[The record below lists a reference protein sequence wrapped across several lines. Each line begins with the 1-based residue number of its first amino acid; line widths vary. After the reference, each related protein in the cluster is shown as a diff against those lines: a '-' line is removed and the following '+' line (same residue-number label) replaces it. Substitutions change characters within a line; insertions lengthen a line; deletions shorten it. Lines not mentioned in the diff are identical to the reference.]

1 MLLIPWE
8 ASRAEEE
15 EVEGRDSLLHSEK
28 EQNDE
33 DPSGIL
39 CYFLVKLLVIV
50 ILV

>member
-8 ASRAEEE
+8 ASRAGEE
-15 EVEGRDSLLHSEK
+15 EVEGIDSLHRSGK

-39 CYFLVKLLVIV
+39 SYFIFC
-50 ILV
+50 